1 MNLRTARHATAPA
14 ALAVALGLVLTA
26 CGDGTEPAADSPA
39 ATETTDDAATDD
51 ATSDD
56 STDDDGADDDGTPDP
71 AATPE
76 DLTAAALAAIATA
89 EKEAGGTAYAIDD
102 PDRDNT
108 WEVDVAVSDRTVE
121 VEVDIA
127 GTKVVGTTED
137 DLDRDDRQALADAK
151 VSISEAIERTMAQAD
166 GTFDDAELDEDDNR
180 YRWSVSVERAPRDS
194 IDYLVDLQTGKVTQ
208 ERDDDNDDNNDDNN
222 DD

>member
-14 ALAVALGLVLTA
+14 ALAVALTLVLTA
-26 CGDGTEPAADSPA
+26 CGDDSEPAGDSPA
-39 ATETTDDAATDD
+39 ATETTDDTATDD
-51 ATSDD
+51 T
-56 STDDDGADDDGTPDP
+56 STDDTSGDDDGDAGTPDP

-89 EKEAGGTAYAIDD
+89 EKEADGTAYAIDD
-102 PDRDNT
+102 PDRDAT
-108 WEVDVAVSDRTVE
+108 WEVDVAVSGRTVE